1 MIVIKADKKYWYES
15 AKMVKLCEP
24 YITVKELM
32 DRYLKWLDQDEAVCL
47 QIGENKYTNFEIE
60 EVEE

>member
-32 DRYLKWLDQDEAVCL
+32 KWLSFIDDEEVLCL
-47 QIGENKYTNFEIE
+47 QIGDGRYTNFEIE
-60 EVEE
+60 EVGE